1 MEKIFE
7 MDFAGRKLSME
18 TGKYAKQAG
27 GSVLVRYGDTVVL
40 CAATAS
46 AEPREGMDFFPLTVD
61 YEERSYAVG
70 KIPGGFI
77 KREGRPTEKATLACR
92 LTDRTLRPLF
102 PDGFRNDVHLV
113 STVLSVEQDNL
124 PEICSIIGASAA
136 LCISEIA
143 FHGPIGAAVVGM
155 IDGEYI
161 LNPTTEQREASTL
174 HILVSASRDAVVMVE
189 AAADGAAED
198 IMLNGI
204 MFGFE
209 KIQELLDLQ
218 EKMVQEIGKDKK
230 SYTLFSI
237 PDDIKQAVKDY
248 SYEKI
253 TAAAFH
259 PDKQTREENL
269 AGVKKEIKEHFS
281 QIYPEQMKLVS
292 EALGKLIKEIVRTGI
307 IKDGIRPD
315 GRKLDEIRPIWSEVG
330 ILPRAHGSAVFTR
343 GQTQVLTVATLG
355 SLDDVQRMDGLG
367 DDESKRY
374 IHHYNFPPF
383 SVGEARPMRGPGR
396 REIGHGALAEKAL
409 VPVLPSVDDFPY
421 AIRLVS
427 EAIESN
433 GSTSQASIC
442 GSTMALMNA
451 GVPIKEAVAGVAM
464 GLVKDENGFAI
475 LTDIQ
480 GVEDA
485 LGDMDFKVAGTK
497 DGITAIQMDIKI
509 RGLSR
514 AILEQALEQARQG
527 RLFILDKMTE
537 TISEPQKELSPYAP
551 RIYTLEIDPDKI
563 RDIIGPGGKV
573 IRKIVEETKVKID
586 IEDDGKVYLAAC
598 DYEAAKKA
606 IDWISSIVK
615 EVEVGETYKGKV
627 MRLMNFGAFV
637 QILPNKEGLV
647 HISQFSYERV
657 EKIEDVVAIGDE
669 IEVKVIEIDS
679 QGRIN
684 LSHRALLP
692 APEGFVER
700 KPSERGARDDQRG
713 GFRGNRDNRR

>member
-1 MEKIFE
+1 M
-7 MDFAGRKLSME
+7 M
-18 TGKYAKQAG
+18 
-27 GSVLVRYGDTVVL
+27 
-40 CAATAS
+40 
-46 AEPREGMDFFPLTVD
+46 
-61 YEERSYAVG
+61 
-70 KIPGGFI
+70 
-77 KREGRPTEKATLACR
+77 
-92 LTDRTLRPLF
+92 
-102 PDGFRNDVHLV
+102 
-113 STVLSVEQDNL
+113 
-124 PEICSIIGASAA
+124 
-136 LCISEIA
+136 
-143 FHGPIGAAVVGM
+143 
-155 IDGEYI
+155 
-161 LNPTTEQREASTL
+161 
-174 HILVSASRDAVVMVE
+174 
-189 AAADGAAED
+189 
-198 IMLNGI
+198 
-204 MFGFE
+204 
-209 KIQELLDLQ
+209 
-218 EKMVQEIGKDKK
+218 QEIGKEKK
-230 SYTLFSI
+230 NYTLFSI

-253 TAAAFH
+253 AAAAFH

-269 AGVKKEIKEHFS
+269 SVVKKEIKEYFS

-292 EALGKLIKEIVRTGI
+292 EALGKLIKEIVRSGI

-383 SVGEARPMRGPGR
+383 SVGETRPMRGPGR

-451 GVPIKEAVAGVAM
+451 GVPIREAVAGVAM

-527 RLFILDKMTE
+527 RLFILDKMSE

-669 IEVKVIEIDS
+669 IDVKVIEIDS